1 VPCLTAIGTQE
12 RHHDCFDPR
21 YRDPRRSA
29 TAPDLRTEIGELSVA
44 REAFAG
50 MPAGE
55 HEGDFVIRRLYL
67 KAATGDSYVLVLPW
81 AELERHRLASA
92 QARGPTPD

>member
-1 VPCLTAIGTQE
+1 MTVSLHGTVILGPG
-12 RHHDCFDPR
+12 D
-21 YRDPRRSA
+21 SA
-29 TAPDLRTEIGELSVA
+29 RLRTEIGEVSVA

-50 MPAGE
+50 IPAGE

-81 AELERHRLASA
+81 AELADHKLASA
-92 QARGPTPD
+92 EARGPTPD